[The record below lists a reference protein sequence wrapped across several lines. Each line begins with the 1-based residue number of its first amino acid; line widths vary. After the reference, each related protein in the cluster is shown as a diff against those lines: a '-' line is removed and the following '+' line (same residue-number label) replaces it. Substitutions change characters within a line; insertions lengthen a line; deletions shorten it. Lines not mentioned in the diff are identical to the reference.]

1 MSYTQSSATA
11 TCTVAGVDNAQAAAL
26 LVYDYLVANPDEI
39 PDSLDY
45 DDIDSDDAVEQIE
58 TYLSI
63 ADGKLTIH
71 LDSESDSQNH
81 DSSIF
86 DLLCDFF
93 AERQTSLYMTVN
105 WVTNDSY
112 RGISAGAHY
121 YDQRGEL
128 IDVDNL
134 LTAALSS

>member
-1 MSYTQSSATA
+1 MSYAQSSATA

-39 PDSLDY
+39 PDSLGY
-45 DDIDSDDAVEQIE
+45 DDIDSDDAIEQIE

-71 LDSESDSQNH
+71 LDSESDSQNY
-81 DSSIF
+81 DGSIF

-93 AERQTSLYMTVN
+93 AERQTSLYMTVS
-105 WVTNDSY
+105 WVANDSS
-112 RGISAGAHY
+112 RGISAGTVY
-121 YDQRGEL
+121 YDQQGRL
-128 IDVDNL
+128 IDVDAL
-134 LTAALSS
+134 LVAALSS